1 MENKEKNIKVMD
13 KGEKMEQKWTTVIKP
28 KTRLLD
34 LRLNEIWQYKDLI
47 IMFVKRD
54 FKTMYKQTILGPLWI
69 IINPLLTTFM
79 QIFIFGNI
87 AGLST
92 DGTPQFAFYLG
103 GNAVWLYFSGCFTK
117 TANTFVNNSAVFGKV
132 YFPRLV
138 TPISISIS
146 GLVTFFV
153 QFTIYVIAVLY
164 YYTAGEVHPN
174 IYICL
179 VPILLLELAMLS
191 LGCGI
196 IISALTTKYR
206 DLSVLVTFGIQLWM
220 YGSAIVFPVS
230 SLPEKWARLL
240 MLNPVVP
247 IVETFRYGFTGSG
260 TVSLSYLM
268 ISMAETIVVL
278 FIGIVIFNRV
288 EKTFMDTV

>member
-1 MENKEKNIKVMD
+1 M
-13 KGEKMEQKWTTVIKP
+13 QQSWTTVIKP
-28 KTRLLD
+28 KTKLLD
-34 LRLNEIWQYKDLI
+34 LKLNELWHYRDLI
-47 IMFVKRD
+47 VMFVKRD

-69 IINPLLTTFM
+69 IINPLLTTIM
-79 QIFIFGNI
+79 QIFVFGNI

-92 DGTPQFAFYLG
+92 DGTPQFVFYLA
-103 GNAVWLYFSGCFTK
+103 GNAIWLYFSSSFTK

-138 TPISISIS
+138 TPISVTIS
-146 GLVTFFV
+146 GLITFIV
-153 QFTIYVIAVLY
+153 QFAILVASMIYYFVKGSIQ
-164 YYTAGEVHPN
+164 PN
-174 IYICL
+174 CYLIL
-179 VPILLLELAMLS
+179 LPLLLLEVAMLA

-206 DLSVLVTFGIQLWM
+206 DLSILVTFGVQIWM

-230 SLPEKWARLL
+230 ALPEKWANIL

-247 IVETFRYGFTGSG
+247 IVETFRYGVTGNGSIPWNF
-260 TVSLSYLM
+260 LL
-268 ISMAETIVVL
+268 ISIIETICIL
-278 FIGIVIFNRV
+278 FVGIIIFNRV

>member
-1 MENKEKNIKVMD
+1 
-13 KGEKMEQKWTTVIKP
+13 MEQRWTTVIKP

-34 LRLNEIWQYKDLI
+34 LKLNEIWQYRDLI
-47 IMFVKRD
+47 AMFVKRD
-54 FKTMYKQTILGPLWI
+54 FKTMYKQTVLGPLWI

-138 TPISISIS
+138 TPISVTIS

-153 QFTIYVIAVLY
+153 QFAIFVCVIGY
-164 YYTAGEVHPN
+164 YYVKGAVHPN
-174 IYICL
+174 IYICFL
-179 VPILLLELAMLS
+179 PILLLELAMLS

-206 DLSVLVTFGIQLWM
+206 DLSILVTFGVQLWM
-220 YGSAIVFPVS
+220 YGSAIVFPIS
-230 SLPEKWARLL
+230 SLPEKWAKII

-247 IVETFRYGFTGSG
+247 IVELFRYGFTGNG
-260 TVSLSYLM
+260 VVSVIYLI
-268 ISMAETIVVL
+268 ISIVETLALL
-278 FIGIVIFNRV
+278 FIGIIIFNRV

>member
-1 MENKEKNIKVMD
+1 
-13 KGEKMEQKWTTVIKP
+13 MEQKWTTVIKP
-28 KTRLLD
+28 KSRLLD
-34 LRLNEIWQYKDLI
+34 LKLNEVWQYRNLI
-47 IMFVKRD
+47 VMFVKRD

-69 IINPLLTTFM
+69 VINPLLTTVM
-79 QIFIFGNI
+79 QIFIFGGI

-92 DGTPQFAFYLG
+92 DGTPQFVFYMG
-103 GNAVWLYFSGCFTK
+103 GNAVWLYFSTSFTK

-138 TPISISIS
+138 TPISVSLS
-146 GLVTFFV
+146 GLVTFFA
-153 QFTIYVIAVLY
+153 QFAVFIIAVLY
-164 YYTAGEVHPN
+164 YYAQGEISPN
-174 IYICL
+174 IYICFL
-179 VPILLLELAMLS
+179 PLLLLELAMLS

-206 DLSVLVTFGIQLWM
+206 DLSVLVTFGVQLWM
-220 YGSAIVFPVS
+220 YASAIVFPVS
-230 SLPEKWARLL
+230 SLPGKWAHLI

-247 IVETFRYGFTGSG
+247 IVELFRYGFTGNG
-260 TVSLSYLM
+260 TVSFLFLLVSMIETLM
-268 ISMAETIVVL
+268 VL

>member
-1 MENKEKNIKVMD
+1 
-13 KGEKMEQKWTTVIKP
+13 MEQKWTTVIKP

-34 LRLNEIWQYKDLI
+34 LKLNEIWQYRDLI

-69 IINPLLTTFM
+69 ILNPLLTTFM
-79 QIFIFGNI
+79 QIFIFGGI

-92 DGTPQFAFYLG
+92 DGTPQFVFYMG
-103 GNAVWLYFSGCFTK
+103 GNAVWLYFSTSFTK

-138 TPISISIS
+138 TPISVSLS
-146 GLVTFFV
+146 GLVTFFKK
-153 QFTIYVIAVLY
+153 FAIFVIAVLY
-164 YYTAGEVHPN
+164 YYAQGEVSPN
-174 IYICL
+174 IYIYFL
-179 VPILLLELAMLS
+179 PLLLLELAMLS

-206 DLSVLVTFGIQLWM
+206 DLSILVTFGVQLWM
-220 YGSAIVFPVS
+220 YASAIVFPVS
-230 SLPEKWARLL
+230 SLPEKWEHLI

-247 IVETFRYGFTGSG
+247 IVELFRYGFTGNG
-260 TVSLSYLM
+260 TVSFTFLLVSMIETLIVLS
-268 ISMAETIVVL
+268 V
-278 FIGIVIFNRV
+278 GIVIFNRV

>member
-1 MENKEKNIKVMD
+1 
-13 KGEKMEQKWTTVIKP
+13 MEQKWTTIINP

-34 LRLNEIWQYKDLI
+34 LKLNELWQYRDLV

-69 IINPLLTTFM
+69 VINPLFTTLM
-79 QIFIFGNI
+79 QIFVFGGI

-92 DGTPQFAFYLG
+92 DGTPQFVFYLG

-117 TANTFVNNSAVFGKV
+117 TANTFVGNSAVFGKV

-138 TPISISIS
+138 TPISVTIS
-146 GLVTFFV
+146 GLISFAV
-153 QFTIYVIAVLY
+153 QFAVFVAAVVY
-164 YYTAGEVHPN
+164 YYAQDAVSPN
-174 IYICL
+174 AYIWL
-179 VPILLLELAMLS
+179 LPILLLELAMLS

-206 DLSVLVTFGIQLWM
+206 DLSVLVTFGVQLWM
-220 YGSAIVFPVS
+220 YASAIVFPVS
-230 SLPEKWARLL
+230 SLPEKWARLI
-240 MLNPVVP
+240 MLNPIVP
-247 IVETFRYGFTGSG
+247 IVEIFRYGFTGNG
-260 TVSLSYLM
+260 TVSIPYLAV
-268 ISMAETIVVL
+268 SMVETVIVL

>member
-1 MENKEKNIKVMD
+1 
-13 KGEKMEQKWTTVIKP
+13 MEQNWTTVIKP
-28 KTRLLD
+28 KSKLLD
-34 LRLNEIWQYKDLI
+34 LKLNELWQYRDLI

-69 IINPLLTTFM
+69 VINPLLTTMM
-79 QIFIFGNI
+79 QMLVFGNI
-87 AGLST
+87 ARLST
-92 DGTPQFAFYLG
+92 DGTPQFIFYLS
-103 GNAVWLYFSGCFTK
+103 GNAVWLYFSGSFSK

-138 TPISISIS
+138 TPISVTLS
-146 GLVTFFV
+146 GLVTFAV
-153 QFTIYVIAVLY
+153 QFAVLIIGVLY
-164 YYTAGEVHPN
+164 YYTKGAVSPN
-174 IYICL
+174 GYLCL
-179 VPILLLELAMLS
+179 VPFLLLELAMLS

-260 TVSLSYLM
+260 TVSLFYLM